1 MPKNCSLKFFINN
14 FDISYHNIFNQV
26 RYCGHIRCF
35 KNLLSNI
42 FQIIKFN
49 IMNKMTI
56 DQIIIKDKNQE
67 KRENNPIMEY
77 ANLFMNL
84 YLRFKEDYQK

>member
-1 MPKNCSLKFFINN
+1 
-14 FDISYHNIFNQV
+14 
-26 RYCGHIRCF
+26 
-35 KNLLSNI
+35 
-42 FQIIKFN
+42 
-49 IMNKMTI
+49 MTI